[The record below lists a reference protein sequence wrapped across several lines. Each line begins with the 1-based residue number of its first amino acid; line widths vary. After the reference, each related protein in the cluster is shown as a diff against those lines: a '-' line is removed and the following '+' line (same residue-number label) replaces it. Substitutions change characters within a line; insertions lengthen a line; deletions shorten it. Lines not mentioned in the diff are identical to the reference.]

1 MTKSFG
7 FVGLLFGAVLRL
19 PITFY
24 LRDMLMDI
32 ILEIIAEKK
41 ARNIEP
47 THALFKDVF
56 DRATIEGIAADE
68 IRNGLNELFINGE
81 IEVGD
86 TLNDKWIRILNN

>member
-1 MTKSFG
+1 
-7 FVGLLFGAVLRL
+7 
-19 PITFY
+19 
-24 LRDMLMDI
+24 MLNMILKI
-32 ILEIIAEKK
+32 INQISTEKK

-86 TLNDKWIRILNN
+86 TLNDKWIRIL

>member
-1 MTKSFG
+1 MAANDAFTN
-7 FVGLLFGAVLRL
+7 VY
-19 PITFY
+19 FY
-24 LRDMLMDI
+24 SMIFKI
-32 ILEIIAEKK
+32 INQISTEKK

-68 IRNGLNELFINGE
+68 IRKGLNELFINGE

-86 TLNDKWIRILNN
+86 TLNDKWIRIL

>member
-1 MTKSFG
+1 
-7 FVGLLFGAVLRL
+7 
-19 PITFY
+19 
-24 LRDMLMDI
+24 MLKNI
-32 ILEIIAEKK
+32 ILKVIANKK

-47 THALFKDVF
+47 THALFKEVF

-86 TLNDKWIRILNN
+86 TINDKWIRITNYEH